1 MVRDPI
7 RMKMCLMSGSIGRS
21 SAALTI
27 DLVLCEEDEECVPF
41 PAGVDILQKK
51 PKNALTGKNSA
62 PAKFPKLSNISRI
75 K

>member
-1 MVRDPI
+1 MGVTVKCGDHPPAPV
-7 RMKMCLMSGSIGRS
+7 
-21 SAALTI
+21 AAK
-27 DLVLCEEDEECVPF
+27 DLVVDVIADEITTET
-41 PAGVDILQKK
+41 GVDILQKK